1 MYTMNYKLIIAVC
14 ILGLIFTQIFIYEF
28 KRNPNEYTEL
38 NFVFLKKEGEKNDSY
53 KIYFGEIVETKEK
66 VFSYK
71 GDFYTILDY
80 SNGMFLLARYPKEI
94 KENEKFNFYFEITN
108 NLGKKWNY
116 TYYVLLNENIVKEN
130 KIFIKNKEK
139 KLIKEEL
146 QISSTG
152 KNKVSIK
159 LDTKEEIYFYVEVV

>member
-1 MYTMNYKLIIAVC
+1 MNYKLIIAAC

-38 NFVFLKKEGEKNDSY
+38 NFVFLKKEGEKNYSY
-53 KIYFGEIVETKEK
+53 KIYFDETVETREK

-80 SNGMFLLARYPKEI
+80 SNGMFFLAKYPKEI
-94 KENEKFNFYFEITN
+94 KENEKFNFSFEITN
-108 NLGKKWNY
+108 NLGKDWNY
-116 TYYVLLNENIVKEN
+116 IYHISLNEKIVKEN
-130 KIFIKNKEK
+130 DIFIKNKEK

-159 LDTKEEIYFYVEVV
+159 LDTKEEIYFYVEVY

>member
-1 MYTMNYKLIIAVC
+1 MKYKLIIVAC

-38 NFVFLKKEGEKNDSY
+38 NFVFLKKEGEKDDVY
-53 KIYFGEIVETKEK
+53 TIYLDEAVETKEK
-66 VFSYK
+66 VFLYK
-71 GDFYTILDY
+71 DNFYTILDY
-80 SNGMFLLARYPKEI
+80 SNGLFLLAKYPKKI
-94 KENEKFNFYFEITN
+94 KENEKFNFSFEITN
-108 NLGKKWNY
+108 NLGKAWNY
-116 TYYVLLNENIVKEN
+116 KYYISLNEKIVKEN
-130 KIFIKNKEK
+130 EIFIKNKEK

-159 LDTKEEIYFYVEVV
+159 LDTKEEIYFYVVVV

>member
-1 MYTMNYKLIIAVC
+1 MNYKLIIAAC

-28 KRNPNEYTEL
+28 KRKPNEYTEL
-38 NFVFLKKEGEKNDSY
+38 NFVFLKKEGEKNDVY
-53 KIYFGEIVETKEK
+53 KIYLDETVETGEK

-80 SNGMFLLARYPKEI
+80 SNGMFFLAKYPKEI
-94 KENEKFNFYFEITN
+94 KENEKFNFSFEITN
-108 NLGKKWNY
+108 NLGKDWNY
-116 TYYVLLNENIVKEN
+116 TYYILLNEKIVKEN
-130 KIFIKNKEK
+130 DILLKNKEK

-159 LDTKEEIYFYVEVV
+159 LDTKEEIYFYVEVY